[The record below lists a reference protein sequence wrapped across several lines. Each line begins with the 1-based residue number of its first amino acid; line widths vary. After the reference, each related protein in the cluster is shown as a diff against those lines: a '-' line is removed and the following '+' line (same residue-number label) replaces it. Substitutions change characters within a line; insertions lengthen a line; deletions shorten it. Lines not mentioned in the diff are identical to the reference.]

1 MNYQKHCLVTSKNQR
16 KTFSQQVP
24 KWDIEGVQSFN
35 NFIEKLFR
43 KKISNQFKRKANQN
57 EKLKIISYSQRIK
70 KEKEPLI
77 SQQTSKT

>member
-35 NFIEKLFR
+35 NFMEKIFR
-43 KKISNQFKRKANQN
+43 KKDIKPIQN
-57 EKLKIISYSQRIK
+57 KKQIKMKNSKLFPILQKSK
-70 KEKEPLI
+70 KK
-77 SQQTSKT
+77 KNH

>member
-35 NFIEKLFR
+35 KFIEKLFG
-43 KKISNQFKRKANQN
+43 KKD
-57 EKLKIISYSQRIK
+57 IK
-70 KEKEPLI
+70 PIQKEKQIKMKNLKLFPILKE
-77 SQQTSKT
+77 SKKKKNH

>member
-35 NFIEKLFR
+35 NFIEKIFR
-43 KKISNQFKRKANQN
+43 KKDIKPIQN
-57 EKLKIISYSQRIK
+57 K
-70 KEKEPLI
+70 
-77 SQQTSKT
+77 SKSK